1 MVMRLFAA
9 AVVVALP
16 IAASAQQPPA
26 PAQRDPQQPV
36 VVTTGDGVVQAT
48 PDRAWITVTAE
59 SRATSPRE
67 AQRKNADAMK
77 PVHDRLRA
85 AGIPEDAIKTT
96 VYDLQPD
103 WDFSNNRRVLRGYVA
118 RNTIDV
124 RIDDADRVGE
134 LLDLVV
140 NAGATAVENIRFDL
154 KDRERI
160 EREALRLAVADARA
174 RAAAAAAGAGMMVDR
189 IIRIDEQG
197 ISAPPVPLRRE
208 SLQAGAIAAALPPVA
223 AGSMEVRA
231 HVTVT
236 TLLK

>member
-9 AVVVALP
+9 VVIAALP
-16 IAASAQQPPA
+16 VAASAQQVPP
-26 PAQRDPQQPV
+26 PPPRELQPL
-36 VVTTGDGVVQAT
+36 VVTTGDGIVQAT

-59 SRATSPRE
+59 SRASSPRE

-85 AGIPEDAIKTT
+85 AAIPEDAIKTT

-103 WDFSNNRRVLRGYVA
+103 WDFSDNRRVLRGYVA

-124 RIDDADRVGE
+124 RIDDTDRVGE
-134 LLDLVV
+134 LLDTVV
-140 NAGATAVENIRFDL
+140 TAGATSVENIRFDL
-154 KDRERI
+154 KDRERL

-174 RAAAAAAGAGMMVDR
+174 RAASAAAGAGMMVDR

-197 ISAPPVPLRRE
+197 VSSPPVPLRRE
-208 SLQAGAIAAALPPVA
+208 SLQVSVAAAAPPVA
-223 AGSMEVRA
+223 AGSLEVRA

>member
-1 MVMRLFAA
+1 MVMRLFAVA
-9 AVVVALP
+9 AIAALP
-16 IAASAQQPPA
+16 VAASAQQVPP
-26 PAQRDPQQPV
+26 PLPREPQQPL

-48 PDRAWITVTAE
+48 PNRAWITVTAE
-59 SRATSPRE
+59 SRAASPRE

-85 AGIPEDAIKTT
+85 GGIPDDAIKTT

-103 WDFSNNRRVLRGYVA
+103 WDYSDNRRVLRGYVA
-118 RNTIDV
+118 RNTIEV

-134 LLDLVV
+134 LLDTAVS
-140 NAGATAVENIRFDL
+140 AGATSVENIRFDL

-174 RAAAAAAGAGMMVDR
+174 RAEAAAAGAGMMVDR

-197 ISAPPVPLRRE
+197 VSSPPVPLRRE
-208 SLQAGAIAAALPPVA
+208 TLQVGTIAAAAPPVA
-223 AGSMEVRA
+223 AGALEVRA

>member
-1 MVMRLFAA
+1 MVIRLSAA
-9 AVVVALP
+9 AVVLLALP
-16 IAASAQQPPA
+16 LVASAQQPPA
-26 PAQRDPQQPV
+26 QRDLQQPV
-36 VVTTGDGVVQAT
+36 VVTTGEGVVQAT
-48 PDRAWITVTAE
+48 PDRAWVTVSAE
-59 SRATSPRE
+59 SRAASPRD

-103 WDFSNNRRVLRGYVA
+103 WDYSNNRRVLRGYVA

-134 LLDLVV
+134 LLEMVV

-154 KDRERI
+154 KDRERLA
-160 EREALRLAVADARA
+160 REALRLAVADARA
-174 RAAAAAAGAGMMVDR
+174 RATAAAAGAGMMVDR

-197 ISAPPVPLRRE
+197 ISAPPIPLRRE
-208 SLQAGAIAAALPPVA
+208 NLQVDAVAATRPPVA
-223 AGSMEVRA
+223 VGSMEVRA

>member
-1 MVMRLFAA
+1 MVMRLFAVA
-9 AVVVALP
+9 AAMALP
-16 IAASAQQPPA
+16 LSASAQQPTVPRDI
-26 PAQRDPQQPV
+26 QRPV
-36 VVTTGDGVVQAT
+36 VVTTGDGIVQAT

-59 SRATSPRE
+59 SHAASPRD

-77 PVHDRLRA
+77 PVHDRIGA
-85 AGIPEDAIKTT
+85 AGIPEEAIKTT

-103 WDFSNNRRVLRGYVA
+103 WDYSNNRRVLRGYVA

-134 LLDLVV
+134 LLDMVV
-140 NAGATAVENIRFDL
+140 SAGATSVENIRFDL
-154 KDRERI
+154 KDRERL

-174 RAAAAAAGAGMMVDR
+174 RATAAAAGAGMMVDR

-197 ISAPPVPLRRE
+197 VSSPPIPLRRE
-208 SLQAGAIAAALPPVA
+208 SLQAGVVAAAAPPVA

>member
-16 IAASAQQPPA
+16 IAASAQQPPP

-96 VYDLQPD
+96 VYDLQP
-103 WDFSNNRRVLRGYVA
+103 
-118 RNTIDV
+118 
-124 RIDDADRVGE
+124 
-134 LLDLVV
+134 
-140 NAGATAVENIRFDL
+140 
-154 KDRERI
+154 
-160 EREALRLAVADARA
+160 
-174 RAAAAAAGAGMMVDR
+174 
-189 IIRIDEQG
+189 
-197 ISAPPVPLRRE
+197 
-208 SLQAGAIAAALPPVA
+208 
-223 AGSMEVRA
+223 
-231 HVTVT
+231 
-236 TLLK
+236 

>member
-1 MVMRLFAA
+1 MVMRLFAVA
-9 AVVVALP
+9 AAMALP
-16 IAASAQQPPA
+16 LSTSAQQPTVP
-26 PAQRDPQQPV
+26 RDIPQPV
-36 VVTTGDGVVQAT
+36 VVTTGDGIVQAT

-59 SRATSPRE
+59 SRAASPRD
-67 AQRKNADAMK
+67 AQRKNAEAMK
-77 PVHDRLRA
+77 PVHDRIRA
-85 AGIPEDAIKTT
+85 AGIPEEAIKTT

-103 WDFSNNRRVLRGYVA
+103 WDYSNNRRVLRGYVA

-134 LLDLVV
+134 LLDMVV
-140 NAGATAVENIRFDL
+140 SAGATSVENIRFDL
-154 KDRERI
+154 KDRDRL

-174 RAAAAAAGAGMMVDR
+174 RATAAAAGAGMMVDR

-197 ISAPPVPLRRE
+197 VSSPPIPLRRE
-208 SLQAGAIAAALPPVA
+208 SLQAGVVAAAAPPVA